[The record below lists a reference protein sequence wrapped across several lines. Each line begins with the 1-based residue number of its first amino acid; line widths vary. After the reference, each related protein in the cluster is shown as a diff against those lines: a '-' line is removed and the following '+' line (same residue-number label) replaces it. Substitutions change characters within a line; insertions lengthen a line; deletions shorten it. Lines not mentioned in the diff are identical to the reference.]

1 VQDDIKPSTHWLLV
15 CTQREE
21 ARGSISEAAMFLS
34 RSSSSSSRLA
44 LLPYTLE
51 TEIYRYDL
59 LTKVLVAAVGLK
71 SQTDKIPDFLQSLTK
86 DALLWEGLRSTPWEA
101 TVMQSDFESVKHFE
115 KVLRLADVSGLNVD
129 HLTGYMVSGLSN
141 RILAVR

>member
-1 VQDDIKPSTHWLLV
+1 
-15 CTQREE
+15 
-21 ARGSISEAAMFLS
+21 MFLS

-51 TEIYRYDL
+51 TEVQGYDL

-86 DALLWEGLRSTPWEA
+86 DALLWEGLRSTPWGA
-101 TVMQSDFESVKHFE
+101 TVMPSDVESVSWKHFE

-129 HLTGYMVSGLSN
+129 QLTGHMVSGLSN